1 MYNNFPTSSKL
12 RTHSG
17 VQLEGRKED
26 GIFCLN
32 MQYLHTR
39 MSALG
44 SVSSHPQLLDLD
56 QRHLGTFY
64 GRA

>member
-26 GIFCLN
+26 DIFCSVYTLIPYYVILN
-32 MQYLHTR
+32 TEWGTLDRT
-39 MSALG
+39 ALND
-44 SVSSHPQLLDLD
+44 SLSP
-56 QRHLGTFY
+56 
-64 GRA
+64 